1 MYQRRDAIQA
11 LAKSMVSLGTK
22 LNNPSLDQNM
32 MCTIFWPVVKD
43 DAVKFPFWK
52 KCKWLDESQILLL
65 CKRLDDSHQTQK
77 T

>member
-1 MYQRRDAIQA
+1 VYQRRDAIQA

-43 DAVKFPFWK
+43 DAVKFPF
-52 KCKWLDESQILLL
+52 
-65 CKRLDDSHQTQK
+65 
-77 T
+77 